1 MEYGQWL
8 LMVYYLNHAPY
19 NKTTMKELN
28 FTTQQL
34 NMVATLMLQCRPLRQ
49 RDPIINLLRAS
60 LPENF
65 EMELLV
71 KENEDKTRSW
81 KEPLIVEAK

>member
-1 MEYGQWL
+1 
-8 LMVYYLNHAPY
+8 
-19 NKTTMKELN
+19 MKELG

-49 RDPIINLLRAS
+49 RDPIINLLRCS
-60 LPENF
+60 LPDNF
-65 EMELLV
+65 DMELIK

-81 KEPLIVEAK
+81 LSPLILEKEVEVIESSTKNS